1 MEDDNV
7 IIKDGEETGS
17 STCVWQPCSPMKLNK
32 WGVSDCVYVYAY
44 ICMCINTDAFK
55 IHIAQT

>member
-32 WGVSDCVYVYAY
+32 WGVSDYVCVCIHMHVYKY
-44 ICMCINTDAFK
+44 RCF
-55 IHIAQT
+55 